1 MKITIILH
9 AVSIWFLLSL
19 CLPLSFFLR
28 SVYLLKVRNKQHLR
42 DYPKFQDVGP
52 KHQYQNVRGLTSL
65 HFEFPYKYFVS
76 LINAA
81 ASLPAEII
89 IQSVISVAQAMQS
102 QRPPTI
108 NALVNQTFQTG
119 FKPRTSWTQ
128 RTASPLR
135 QFITSLLRHFI
146 SSRLRHICTS
156 YNNGQFDGS

>member
-76 LINAA
+76 M
-81 ASLPAEII
+81 P
-89 IQSVISVAQAMQS
+89 Q
-102 QRPPTI
+102 PPCRDHHPERHFRSSSDAVPETTD
-108 NALVNQTFQTG
+108 NKRTCEPDVSNRFQTQDLVNTKDRFA
-119 FKPRTSWTQ
+119 TSPIHNFT
-128 RTASPLR
+128 TSPLHI
-135 QFITSLLRHFI
+135 FTSSPYLYKL
-146 SSRLRHICTS
+146 
-156 YNNGQFDGS
+156 Q